1 MSNLLLKSSFN
12 LRNRNVGIGPVSL
25 FALIIIV
32 CMATLAM
39 LTVSTAHSSLVLSQR
54 QAEATQELYLSETAA
69 QTFLADLD
77 EMLQT
82 QASGQAAGTEA
93 GQAAGASTD
102 QAAGPDTNQA
112 SGTGTGQ
119 AAGTNTASAA
129 QSAAVISDAQLIAL
143 RDSAQDATD
152 GKVAVIARADGNNVY
167 AEFACAGG
175 RTLKITLA
183 IQPDGTYQIERWKM
197 TAVVNEEQEMGTL
210 YLGD

>member
-82 QASGQAAGTEA
+82 QGGGQAAGTEA
-93 GQAAGASTD
+93 GQTAGTS
-102 QAAGPDTNQA
+102 
-112 SGTGTGQ
+112 TGQ
-119 AAGTNTASAA
+119 AAGADASQTTGANTSSAA

>member
-39 LTVSTAHSSLVLSQR
+39 LTVSTAHSSLVLSQH

-82 QASGQAAGTEA
+82 QGGGQAAGTEA
-93 GQAAGASTD
+93 GQTAGTS
-102 QAAGPDTNQA
+102 
-112 SGTGTGQ
+112 TGQ
-119 AAGTNTASAA
+119 AAGADASQTTGANTSSAA

>member
-82 QASGQAAGTEA
+82 QGGGQAAGTEA
-93 GQAAGASTD
+93 GQTAGTS
-102 QAAGPDTNQA
+102 
-112 SGTGTGQ
+112 TGQ
-119 AAGTNTASAA
+119 AAGADASQAAGANTASAA